1 MEINDYITL
10 KLTHSIHT
18 SERLSFRGCRRR
30 WNWIFGHGYYPQ
42 TTAKPLEFGTAFH
55 KAMEKWYDPAFWN
68 KDAETRLT
76 LAELEF
82 KNTCNQQKATYLK
95 DREGNIDAEVEADF
109 KERVELGVG
118 MLRYHCKNV
127 SPKLDR
133 GLRPIQTEIE
143 FEVPITDNNGNPI
156 WCKCDSC
163 WQLWRNSDVG
173 RKDIDAYIQRA
184 RDDDDRKWWQ
194 AKGYDDPY
202 KFLTDKWYRHKW
214 QGLPVAYGG
223 RIDALMQDE
232 YGRIWVV
239 DWKTAARLSGQ
250 EEGDSPDEFIQ
261 LDDQVTSY
269 CWAMWVL
276 GIEVA
281 GFIHHEI
288 KKAFP
293 LPPEPNKVKRQGCWY
308 SVNKQQNTSYELYLE
323 TIREGDP
330 VGYDS
335 GAYNEFLEYLKET
348 GPRYYSRK
356 QVVRSE
362 AELRNAGWNIA
373 MEAMEMIRPNLPIY
387 PSPGRF
393 ACSFCAFRQPCIAT
407 NRDEDVEYLFA
418 SSYDVRSRRY
428 WEHTLPSTDSKG
440 GQ

>member
-1 MEINDYITL
+1 MEISDYITL
-10 KLTHSIHT
+10 KLTHSVHT
-18 SERLSFRGCRRR
+18 SERLSYRGCRRR

-95 DREGNIDAEVEADF
+95 DREGNIDAEVEVDF

-143 FEVPITDNNGNPI
+143 FEVSITDNNGDQI

-163 WQLWRNSDVG
+163 WELYKKWTESLPVDEDGKPHRFTIKNETS
-173 RKDIDAYIQRA
+173 ARA
-184 RDDDDRKWWQ
+184 M
-194 AKGYDDPY
+194 
-202 KFLTDKWYRHKW
+202 W
-214 QGLPVAYGG
+214 QGLPVTYGG

-335 GAYNEFLEYLKET
+335 GAYDDFLAYLKET

-356 QVVRSE
+356 QVVRNV

-373 MEAMEMIRPNLPIY
+373 MEAMEMIRPDLPIY